1 MSRTSG
7 PSRKS
12 AASQNSQSAKPGPGL
27 WASRV
32 NFARMEFSEIRP
44 PLEMGSAYSAI
55 SSRSTN

>member
-12 AASQNSQSAKPGPGL
+12 AASRNSQSAKLGPGL

-32 NFARMEFSEIRP
+32 NFARMEFSELRP
-44 PLEMGSAYSAI
+44 SLGDGQRI
-55 SSRSTN
+55 QRHI